1 MKIKFSWIPFI
12 PVAVLSVILRLYQK
26 LFVDSGID
34 TGFLSSDM
42 IWLVYAGMVGF
53 LFVGLLLLSVI
64 DRKTSEHYTI
74 KKNFFAGLFAVVA
87 AAMIIFDAGMSAG
100 QMLSKGL
107 QSLSQLL
114 DVSFSILGGVAI
126 LLMGTSSFS
135 GRNFAKKMGVFSVV
149 APIWCCIQL
158 VLTFIEYTKQ
168 SVNAFDMT
176 NLFFMAFMT
185 LTIFNLSMAYQ
196 GVDCKNPVKGT
207 IVYGMPAFIVTIV
220 YAVANLFDQLQV
232 NGTYDF
238 MGSLDVI
245 AFVALALYVLFMMI
259 EFTTNAK
266 SKADEEQILEIQE
279 VVEQPTV
286 RTKNEVEEEKN
297 KLENDHIEITDV
309 EETVNK
315 DLDGVDNVIEAME
328 KEDKNPE
335 KYDPLSQE
343 YFDSHQTDISDED
356 SELSLSLKNIDRLIS
371 EISSEE

>member
-176 NLFFMAFMT
+176 NLFYMAFMT

>member
-87 AAMIIFDAGMSAG
+87 AAMIIFDAGMSAC

-176 NLFFMAFMT
+176 NLFYMAFMT

>member
-87 AAMIIFDAGMSAG
+87 AAVIIFDAGMSAG

-176 NLFFMAFMT
+176 NLFYMAFMT